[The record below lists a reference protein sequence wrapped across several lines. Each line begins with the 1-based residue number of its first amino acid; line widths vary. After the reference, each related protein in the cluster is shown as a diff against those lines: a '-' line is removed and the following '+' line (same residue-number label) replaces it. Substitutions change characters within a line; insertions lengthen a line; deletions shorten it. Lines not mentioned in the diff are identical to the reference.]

1 MARLATER
9 EINAL
14 LKKYGIPHVREETA
28 KDFEGLLR
36 ASKKLRRPW
45 VLKIISPE
53 ATHKT
58 DRGLVRLHIDDE
70 GELVRAFEE
79 VKRKAR
85 GLKVECFLLQEQK
98 KGVEFI
104 VGGKRDASFG
114 KVLVFGLGGVFV
126 ELLKE
131 RAIRVLPAGKAELHG
146 MVRQTKAYAFVKGYR
161 NQWVSEAKIVGLLEK
176 TARML
181 EDNDAIEE
189 LDFNPV
195 IANGD
200 ELWVADARIVLRE

>member
-1 MARLATER
+1 MPRLASEAET
-9 EINAL
+9 NAL
-14 LKKYGIPHVREETA
+14 LKKYGVPHVKEAMAT
-28 KDFEGLLR
+28 DLEGLVKAGKRL
-36 ASKKLRRPW
+36 ARPW

-58 DRGLVRLHIDDE
+58 DRGLVRLYIDDE

-79 VKRKAR
+79 VKKRAR
-85 GLKVECFLLQEQK
+85 GLNVEGYLLQEQK

-104 VGGKRDASFG
+104 VGGKHDESFG

-131 RAIRVLPAGKAELHG
+131 RAVRVLPLNKKELLQ
-146 MVRQTKAYAFVKGYR
+146 MARETKAAAFFRGYR
-161 NQWVSEAKIVGLLEK
+161 NMHVSQERVVGLLEK
-176 TARML
+176 TQRML
-181 EDNDAIEE
+181 QENDGILE

-195 IANGD
+195 IANGK
-200 ELWVADARIVLRE
+200 ELHVADARIVLRE